1 MASEYVGGGASD
13 SSINEVSCIG
23 PGATSGTSVNI
34 QQEVSV
40 ILVYNEIQESNH
52 QLPQNMLVEGLLTLL

>member
-23 PGATSGTSVNI
+23 PGATSGTSVKIKQKSKYEKCSSGKDRPLKDRVLN
-34 QQEVSV
+34 
-40 ILVYNEIQESNH
+40 
-52 QLPQNMLVEGLLTLL
+52 

>member
-23 PGATSGTSVNI
+23 PGATSGTSVKL
-34 QQEVSV
+34 QQEVCV
-40 ILVYNEIQESNH
+40 TLVYNEIQESNH
-52 QLPQNMLVEGLLTLL
+52 QLPQNMLEEGLLTLL

>member
-1 MASEYVGGGASD
+1 MASEYVGGGTSD

-34 QQEVSV
+34 QQEDSV
-40 ILVYNEIQESNH
+40 ILEIQESNH
-52 QLPQNMLVEGLLTLL
+52 QWPQNMLVEGRLTLL